1 MRHPGTSAGV
11 GGDIPGVKRELC
23 WPGRWGVGCVCVGG
37 GDLISPE
44 MIQNVKDGVVPCQI
58 RV

>member
-23 WPGRWGVGCVCVGG
+23 WPGRWG
-37 GDLISPE
+37 
-44 MIQNVKDGVVPCQI
+44 GV
-58 RV
+58 